1 MSKII
6 SINPFTEA
14 INASFETISREE
26 LDQKITLAHETFLSW
41 KEVPKSNKKALF
53 LKLAEVIESHREE
66 LTELQTREMGMLYSA
81 SFAGL
86 GSTGKLI
93 SWFAENFESLLAN
106 VIETNHGTTHEYQ
119 YDPLGVIYGIAPW
132 NFPFNQ
138 VLRAA
143 IPNILAGN
151 TVLYKHASNTPLA
164 GIRIEELF
172 LEAGFPV

>member
-1 MSKII
+1 MSKIT
-6 SINPFTEA
+6 SINPFTEG
-14 INASFETISREE
+14 INATFETIAREE
-26 LDQKITLAHETFLSW
+26 LDEKIALAQRAFQSW

-53 LKLAEVIESHREE
+53 LELARVIESHREE
-66 LTELQTREMGMLYSA
+66 LAELQTREMGMLYAA

-93 SWFAENFESLLAN
+93 HWFAENFESLLAN
-106 VIETNHGTTHEYQ
+106 EIETANGTTHEYQ
-119 YDPLGVIYGIAPW
+119 YDPLGVIYGVAPW

>member
-6 SINPFTEA
+6 SLNPYTEE
-14 INASFETISREE
+14 INAEFETISRAA
-26 LDQKITLAHETFLSW
+26 LDDHIRIAHEAFLSW
-41 KEVPKSNKKALF
+41 RDTAKSEKKRLMLALADVME
-53 LKLAEVIESHREE
+53 LRHSELAQIE
-66 LTELQTREMGMLYSA
+66 TQEMGMLNNYSYKVLA
-81 SFAGL
+81 STIRLAR
-86 GSTGKLI
+86 
-93 SWFAENFESLLAN
+93 WFAENFESLLAN
-106 VIETNHGTTHEYQ
+106 TVESSNGTTHEYQ

-164 GIRIEELF
+164 GITIESLF
-172 LEAGFPV
+172 LEAGFSV